1 VSEHRTLHTLDIAAP
16 PEVVYGLIED
26 VSRWPVIFGPTVHVR
41 SLERDSTTERFQLWA
56 TVAGEVKTWTSRRV
70 HDKARLRIDFR
81 QERSQ
86 PPIASMGGTWEF
98 QPLDG
103 GGCRVLLH
111 HDFTATDESVV
122 EGLIEAVNVNSE
134 RELAATA
141 RVAELGH
148 PVEDLIF
155 TFEDVLTLP
164 GKAADVFT
172 FIDRADLWPD
182 RLPHVGRVEL
192 TETKRG
198 IQDME
203 METVTSDGS
212 SHTTRSIRLC
222 FPNEQIV
229 YKQLVPPALL
239 IGHSG
244 AWEMTE
250 RDGETVVVARHM
262 VAIQPTAIPKILGPG
277 KDVADASEFLRGAL
291 GANSRTTLTHAGE
304 YAEARRTEIRQ

>member
-1 VSEHRTLHTLDIAAP
+1 MSEHWSLHTRDIAAP

-26 VSRWPVIFGPTVHVR
+26 VGRWPVIFEPTVRVR
-41 SLERDSTTERFQLWA
+41 YLERGATTERFQLWA
-56 TVAGEVKTWTSRRV
+56 TVGGEVKTWTSRRT
-70 HDKARLRIDFR
+70 HDKAGRRIEFR

-86 PPIASMGGTWEF
+86 PPIASMGGAWEF
-98 QPLDG
+98 RPLDG

-111 HDFTATDESVV
+111 HGFTATDERAVD
-122 EGLIEAVNVNSE
+122 GLIEAVNANSE

-148 PVEDLIF
+148 PPEDLIF
-155 TFEDVLTLP
+155 TFEDEVLLP
-164 GKAADVFT
+164 GTAADVFT

-182 RLPHVGRVEL
+182 RLPHVSRVDL
-192 TETKRG
+192 TETVRG

-203 METVTSDGS
+203 METVTSDGG

-222 FPNEQIV
+222 FPDELIV

-250 RDGETVVVARHM
+250 RDGGTAVVARHM
-262 VAIQPTAIPKILGPG
+262 VAVQPMAITKVLGPG
-277 KDVADASEFLRGAL
+277 KGVADAREFLRDAL
-291 GANSRTTLTHAGE
+291 GTNSRTTLAHAGE
-304 YAEARRTEIRQ
+304 YAEARRKESSR